1 MELFGKKLLVLG
13 SNTLM
18 CDIVNTAKRLG
29 VYVIVTDWNKLE
41 VSPAKQI
48 ADEYLDVS
56 LMDYDT
62 LSRIVLDRGIDG
74 ILTGFADSYMLPY
87 QKLERIMMRR
97 SRSKVKRK

>member
-48 ADEYLDVS
+48 ADEYLDG
-56 LMDYDT
+56 L
-62 LSRIVLDRGIDG
+62 
-74 ILTGFADSYMLPY
+74 
-87 QKLERIMMRR
+87 
-97 SRSKVKRK
+97 